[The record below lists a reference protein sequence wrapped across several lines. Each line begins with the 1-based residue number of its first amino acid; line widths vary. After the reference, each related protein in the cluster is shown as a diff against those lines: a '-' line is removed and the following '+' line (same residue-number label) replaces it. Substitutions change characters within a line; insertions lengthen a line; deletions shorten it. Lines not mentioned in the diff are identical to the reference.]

1 MKERPPLQGEFAPHE
16 NARIQETE
24 RRERMLR
31 TEEDL
36 AEEKDPTPKGP
47 SNLRQRAIT
56 GVIYIAVTV
65 ACLMIGNVTTMLYVA
80 AVAAICAG
88 EFYYML
94 RRDAKLANDIIGIAA
109 AALYPASTFFFGMVG
124 PVYVTVVF
132 VLAVTVWYVYWPRA
146 RLSEV
151 GICLFGALYTG
162 LFLSCLLMIRMSLDQ
177 PWGGVL
183 ALVIFVSV
191 EFNDVAAYLVGSK
204 IGKHKL
210 APRVSPKKSW
220 EGFIAGLIVSML
232 IWCILVFIP
241 GITISIPQALI
252 FGLICGAVGV
262 MGDLCESRIKR
273 SVGFKDS
280 GTILPGHGGMF
291 DRSDSLILASVFA
304 AVLLFAFGCIPLPL

>member
-1 MKERPPLQGEFAPHE
+1 MKNRPPYSKEFEIREASSE
-16 NARIQETE
+16 LETE
-24 RRERMLR
+24 RREKLR
-31 TEEDL
+31 VTDEDIKEEL
-36 AEEKDPTPKGP
+36 DPTPKG
-47 SNLRQRAIT
+47 LTDLQQRAIT
-56 GVIYIAVTV
+56 GAGYIAVTV
-65 ACLMIGNVTTMLYVA
+65 ACLLISDLTTALYIA
-80 AVAAICAG
+80 AVAGICAS

-94 RRDAKLANDIIGIAA
+94 RRDAKLANDIIGITI
-109 AALYPASTFFFGMVG
+109 AALFPLSIFFFGATGV
-124 PVYVTVVF
+124 VYVTVLL
-132 VLAVTVWYVYWPRA
+132 VLAVTVWYVYWARA

-151 GICLFGALYTG
+151 GICVFGALYTG
-162 LFLSCLLMIRMSLDQ
+162 LLLSGLLLVRMSLGQ

-183 ALVIFVSV
+183 ALIIFVSV

-232 IWCILVFIP
+232 LWCLMVLVP
-241 GITISIPQALI
+241 GVDISIPEALI

-291 DRSDSLILASVFA
+291 DRSDSLILASVCA
-304 AVLLFAFGCIPLPL
+304 AVLLFAFGCIPLPI

>member
-1 MKERPPLQGEFAPHE
+1 MKERPPLQSEFAPHE
-16 NARIQETE
+16 NARIVETE

-31 TEEDL
+31 TEQDIV
-36 AEEKDPTPKGP
+36 EEMDPTPKGP
-47 SNLRQRAIT
+47 SNLQQRAIT
-56 GVIYIAVTV
+56 GGIYVVITV
-65 ACLMIGNVTTMLYVA
+65 ACLMIANVTTMVYLA
-80 AVAAICAG
+80 AVAGICAS

-94 RRDAKLANDIIGIAA
+94 RRDAKLANDNIGIAA
-109 AALYPASTFFFGMVG
+109 AALYPVSTFFFGIVG
-124 PVYVTVVF
+124 PVYVTVAL

-162 LFLSCLLMIRMSLDQ
+162 LFLSCLLLIRMSLEQ

-220 EGFIAGLIVSML
+220 EGFVAGLIVSMAL
-232 IWCILVFIP
+232 WCIMVLIP
-241 GITISIPQALI
+241 GIAISIPQALV

-291 DRSDSLILASVFA
+291 DRSDSLILASVIA
-304 AVLLFAFGCIPLPL
+304 AVLLFSFGCITLPI